1 MKFHIEVDTGAAASI
16 LNYEDYKRYFRYL
29 AFLPVERSFC
39 CINGHTAD
47 IAGQIMVDV
56 ERNGKRTTLSLLV
69 THCSEDHCS
78 EPTAPKIFIHRAPM
92 AQLVEHWAVMREVV
106 SLTPAG
112 PTLRVL
118 KNNGVVSA
126 AFVIAPA
133 NSLTFKSSRIRTISW
148 RPRLTTL
155 VANNCG
161 TLKNPHTVRKELG
174 TEFPVLWSGLY
185 PSQKHLAG
193 LAVHRDHS

>member
-1 MKFHIEVDTGAAASI
+1 MAVLHHA
-16 LNYEDYKRYFRYL
+16 
-29 AFLPVERSFC
+29 
-39 CINGHTAD
+39 
-47 IAGQIMVDV
+47 
-56 ERNGKRTTLSLLV
+56 LV
-69 THCSEDHCS
+69 
-78 EPTAPKIFIHRAPM
+78 
-92 AQLVEHWAVMREVV
+92 AQLVEHWAVMQEVV

-126 AFVIAPA
+126 AFVIASA

-193 LAVHRDHS
+193 LLCSGIIYDRLAAPRGAFHMSFGRSR